1 LLNVLLV
8 MGLASVKVAN
18 WADVVK
24 DKFLKLNVKV
34 RFIILAGVV
43 LNTNKLNVLIL
54 LEVSIAL
61 NRKD

>member
-8 MGLASVKVAN
+8 IGLASVKVAN

-34 RFIILAGVV
+34 RFIILVRVV

>member
-1 LLNVLLV
+1 LLNVLLIIS
-8 MGLASVKVAN
+8 LASVKVVN
-18 WADVVK
+18 WVNVIK
-24 DKFLKLNVKV
+24 DKFLKLNIKV

-54 LEVSIAL
+54 LKVSITL

>member
-1 LLNVLLV
+1 LLDVLLV
-8 MGLASVKVAN
+8 VGLASIRVAN
-18 WADVVK
+18 WANVVK
-24 DKFLKLNVKV
+24 DRFLELNVKV
-34 RFIILAGVV
+34 HFVVLARVV

>member
-1 LLNVLLV
+1 

>member
-1 LLNVLLV
+1 V
-8 MGLASVKVAN
+8 GLASVKVAN
-18 WADVVK
+18 WVDVVK
-24 DKFLKLNVKV
+24 DRFLELNVKV
-34 RFIILAGVV
+34 HFAILIKVV